1 MLAEVLVELPEL
13 SKEEELDHLG
23 VFGVAGEVLD
33 VEVAQVGFFQQAQQ
47 NPEAAWLPRVEQDA
61 PCD

>member
-1 MLAEVLVELPEL
+1 VLAEVLVELPEL

-47 NPEAAWLPRVEQDA
+47 NPEAA
-61 PCD
+61 